1 MHPAQS
7 ADGSTAAGTEE
18 ETIRQ
23 NKVSCFKIGIHT
35 VILDISDKHACFT
48 KLNRWN
54 FVFNMSIRKSHDDIE
69 RR

>member
-1 MHPAQS
+1 MRAAPMHPAQS

-48 KLNRWN
+48 Q
-54 FVFNMSIRKSHDDIE
+54 
-69 RR
+69 